1 MAALNPLPPG
11 DPPDGNA
18 GPSGTNV
25 NARTMPEWMDR
36 QGMFGQ
42 RIVLLLQPTGTSMLP
57 NNPFVIGKS
66 IEQTCGK
73 IESANTEENGTK
85 YALKTRSVDQ
95 ARKLLAMTKLID
107 GTKVEVVT
115 HPRQNVCRCVV
126 VCREAIEL
134 SEDELVTELSAQ
146 GVVNARRFTK
156 REGNNRVNTATVCLT
171 LNGTVVPKHIW
182 FGPLRITTRL
192 FYPSPMLCFNCSDYG
207 HTSKNCKKEAVCFNC
222 SLQHTV
228 EPSEGGRCILDPY
241 CKHCKGAHPAT
252 SKECPKYKKEVA
264 IIKIQVETGVTFAE
278 ARREYEKRNQ
288 AHGLPT
294 HAEVV
299 GAQKRLEAIGKDN
312 EKDNEIRLLKEEI
325 EKLKNT
331 AMDKNKDEV
340 ITSLRY
346 ELEQTKRLSSA
357 LMKKLRENK
366 FAKNDSEIES
376 DKDSSEKE
384 GSPKQAK
391 FAKGQA
397 GKLQDNPAQ
406 PEKNPRRGRGRPRK
420 TPTLEPGKFDA
431 EMHST

>member
-18 GPSGTNV
+18 GPSGTN
-25 NARTMPEWMDR
+25 
-36 QGMFGQ
+36 
-42 RIVLLLQPTGTSMLP
+42 
-57 NNPFVIGKS
+57 
-66 IEQTCGK
+66 
-73 IESANTEENGTK
+73 
-85 YALKTRSVDQ
+85 
-95 ARKLLAMTKLID
+95 
-107 GTKVEVVT
+107 
-115 HPRQNVCRCVV
+115 
-126 VCREAIEL
+126 
-134 SEDELVTELSAQ
+134 
-146 GVVNARRFTK
+146 
-156 REGNNRVNTATVCLT
+156 
-171 LNGTVVPKHIW
+171 
-182 FGPLRITTRL
+182 
-192 FYPSPMLCFNCSDYG
+192 
-207 HTSKNCKKEAVCFNC
+207 KEAVCFNC

-299 GAQKRLEAIGKDN
+299 GAQKDWKPLVKDN

-340 ITSLRY
+340 ITSLR
-346 ELEQTKRLSSA
+346 ENCRTTSA
-357 LMKKLRENK
+357 P
-366 FAKNDSEIES
+366 S
-376 DKDSSEKE
+376 
-384 GSPKQAK
+384 
-391 FAKGQA
+391 
-397 GKLQDNPAQ
+397 